1 MKPVKDRLY
10 LYDYLSYSAIVE
22 VLDRKTY
29 SQDTSTVPGTPVI
42 VFRNHNNWHNGI
54 LNLQEEGFVKE
65 VSREQDPEYFL

>member
-22 VLDRKTY
+22 VLDRKRDAH
-29 SQDTSTVPGTPVI
+29 QNTVITGTPV
-42 VFRNHNNWHNGI
+42 VVMRNSAQWHDGI
-54 LNLQEEGFVKE
+54 LNLQREGFVKE